1 MSDSRSSSTS
11 DVSLSS
17 GDFRQDELRLDSQCH
32 PKERY
37 YYSSYG
43 FTIVSQIPLPEL
55 TPIDPCD
62 QPDIEIVAGNVD
74 QTLLKGRQ
82 VNRWLQMAED
92 QCQMW
97 IEGIANY
104 RVESGKRIVVDR
116 RVKEPMTAAAS
127 PADVRVYL
135 LGSALG
141 VLAYQR
147 GWLPLHINA
156 VQAPSGAVW
165 AFTGPSGAGKSTMGA
180 WLNTRLGWP
189 QITDDVAVVK
199 PEDQEPLLYAGP
211 RKIKLWKETMEALQI
226 GMQGAQRDLSRAD
239 KFHIPVPNTSEAA
252 PLAPLQHLVIL
263 ERGADGSQPSLT
275 EVFGDEAVVMLL
287 DTLYRAEFGREF
299 MSPDKIVQ
307 TCEKLAMKLHIYRF
321 ARPWGFEDMAENL
334 APILKKAKLS

>member
-1 MSDSRSSSTS
+1 MSDIRRPAAIEAPLNSDDDSR
-11 DVSLSS
+11 
-17 GDFRQDELRLDSQCH
+17 GDLRHGSQCH
-32 PKERY
+32 PSERY
-37 YYSSYG
+37 YYSTYG
-43 FTIVSQIPLPEL
+43 FTVVSHIPLPEL
-55 TPIDPCD
+55 TPIDSCD
-62 QPDIEIVAGNVD
+62 QPDIEIVAGDVD
-74 QTLLKGRQ
+74 QTLSNGRQ
-82 VNRWLQMAED
+82 VNRWLQMGDD

-116 RVKEPMTAAAS
+116 RVKEPMAAAAS

-180 WLNTRLGWP
+180 WLHTRLGWP

-199 PEDQEPLLYAGP
+199 PEDQLPLLYAGP
-211 RKIKLWKETMEALQI
+211 RKIKLWIETMEALQI

-239 KFHIPVPNTSEAA
+239 KFHIPLSNTNEAMI
-252 PLAPLQHLVIL
+252 LAPLQHLVIL
-263 ERGADGSQPSLT
+263 ERGAEGSEPSLT

-299 MSPDKIVQ
+299 MAPEKIVQ
-307 TCEKLAMKLHIYRF
+307 MCEKLAAKLHIYRF
-321 ARPWGFEDMAENL
+321 ARPWGFDAMAENL

>member
-1 MSDSRSSSTS
+1 MSDSRCHSTS
-11 DVSLSS
+11 PVSPNGNDISAN
-17 GDFRQDELRLDSQCH
+17 DQRCRAQQH
-32 PKERY
+32 PDERY
-37 YYSSYG
+37 YYSTYG
-43 FTIVSQIPLPEL
+43 FTVVSHIPLPEL
-55 TPIDPCD
+55 VSIAPCE
-62 QPDIEIVAGNVD
+62 QFDIEIVAGSVD
-74 QTLLKGRQ
+74 PTLLNGRQ
-82 VNRWLQMAED
+82 VNRWLQMGDD

-104 RVESGKRIVVDR
+104 RVEQGRRIVVDR
-116 RVKEPMTAAAS
+116 RVKEPLAEAAS

-156 VQAPSGAVW
+156 VQAPSGALW
-165 AFTGPSGAGKSTMGA
+165 AFTGHSGAGKSTMGA
-180 WLNTRLGWP
+180 WLHTRLGWS

-199 PEDQEPLLYAGP
+199 PEDQVPLLYAGP

-226 GMQGAQRDLSRAD
+226 GMEGAQRDLSRAD
-239 KFHIPVPNTSEAA
+239 KFHIPASNTREVPI
-252 PLAPLQHLVIL
+252 LAPLQHLVIL
-263 ERGADGSQPSLT
+263 ERGDEGSQPSLT

-299 MSPDKIVQ
+299 MAPEKILQ
-307 TCEKLAMKLHIYRF
+307 ACERLAMQLHIYRYS
-321 ARPWGFEDMAENL
+321 RPWGLADIEKNL